1 MIEIVLTARLGP
13 HRFLLKLFIQ
23 ALYPSSLNDA
33 LYLMLSIRVMVL
45 PILSCNCLCE
55 CPCECLC
62 EINQLPFLPALFNQ
76 RLFIRRPFYPAPFFI
91 QRLFVR
97 RFFEPNAV

>member
-55 CPCECLC
+55 
-62 EINQLPFLPALFNQ
+62 INQLPFLPALF
-76 RLFIRRPFYPAPFFI
+76 IRRPFLSSALFYPAPFFI

>member
-33 LYLMLSIRVMVL
+33 LYLMLSIRVMGL
-45 PILSCNCLCE
+45 PILSCN

-62 EINQLPFLPALFNQ
+62 EINQLPFLPALFIQ
-76 RLFIRRPFYPAPFFI
+76 RLSVRRLFI

-97 RFFEPNAV
+97 RFFDPNAV

>member
-33 LYLMLSIRVMVL
+33 QYPCYGFTCTVLRLSLRMSL
-45 PILSCNCLCE
+45 R
-55 CPCECLC
+55 
-62 EINQLPFLPALFNQ
+62 NQPAAFFTSTFYPALFVR
-76 RLFIRRPFYPAPFFI
+76 RLFIQRLFYPAPFLYDAFLI
-91 QRLFVR
+91 RMPFKT
-97 RFFEPNAV
+97 

>member
-33 LYLMLSIRVMVL
+33 LYLMLSIRVMGL
-45 PILSCNCLCE
+45 PILSCDCL
-55 CPCECLC
+55 CECLC
-62 EINQLPFLPALFNQ
+62 EINQPPFLTSAPFIQ
-76 RLFIRRPFYPAPFFI
+76 RLFYPAPFCPA
-91 QRLFVR
+91 LF
-97 RFFEPNAV
+97 

>member
-33 LYLMLSIRVMVL
+33 LYLMLSIRVMGL
-45 PILSCNCLCE
+45 PILSCNCL
-55 CPCECLC
+55 CECLC
-62 EINQLPFLPALFNQ
+62 EINQLPFLPALF
-76 RLFIRRPFYPAPFFI
+76 IRRPFYPAPLLSSAFFI

>member
-33 LYLMLSIRVMVL
+33 LYLMLSIRVMGL
-45 PILSCNCLCE
+45 PVLSCELS
-55 CPCECLC
+55 LRMSLR
-62 EINQLPFLPALFNQ
+62 NQPAAF
-76 RLFIRRPFYPAPFFI
+76 FTSTFYPAPFFI

>member
-33 LYLMLSIRVMVL
+33 LKMMLTIRGMGL
-45 PILSCNCLCE
+45 PVLSCDCL
-55 CPCECLC
+55 CECLC
-62 EINQLPFLPALFNQ
+62 EINQLPFLPALFIQ
-76 RLFIRRPFYPAPFFI
+76 RPFCPA
-91 QRLFVR
+91 LF
-97 RFFEPNAV
+97 